1 MKFFTAVALL
11 ASASAIKLARRDPTI
26 QDAANSFG
34 DTRTAGKLIE
44 SHQEL
49 TYRNTDGAHNL
60 TPPTVPMKIQ
70 RDPPFLFT
78 GPHPNYHSNSSTGN
92 AGQAGEFANGG
103 TLTRANI
110 GS

>member
-1 MKFFTAVALL
+1 MKFIALL
-11 ASASAIKLARRDPTI
+11 ATVAAVKIGRRDPTI

-34 DTRTAGKLIE
+34 DTRTAGKQIE

-49 TYRNTDGAHNL
+49 TYRKVADL
-60 TPPTVPMKIQ
+60 VPPAVPMKIQ

>member
-1 MKFFTAVALL
+1 MKFFAAIALL
-11 ASASAIKLARRDPTI
+11 ASVSAVKLQRRDPTI

-49 TYRNTDGAHNL
+49 TYRNTGGAANL
-60 TPPTVPMKIQ
+60 TPPAVPMKIQ
-70 RDPPFLFT
+70 RDPAFLFA

-92 AGQAGEFANGG
+92 AGQAGEFSNGG
-103 TLTRANI
+103 TLTRGAI

>member
-1 MKFFTAVALL
+1 MKFFAVIALL
-11 ASASAIKLARRDPTI
+11 ATTSAYKLVKRDVTI

-49 TYRNTDGAHNL
+49 TYRNTGAL
-60 TPPTVPMKIQ
+60 VAPAVPMKIQ
-70 RDPPFLFT
+70 RDPAFQFS

-103 TLTRANI
+103 TATIGAI

>member
-1 MKFFTAVALL
+1 MKFIALL
-11 ASASAIKLARRDPTI
+11 ASVAAVKIGRRDPTI

-34 DTRTAGKLIE
+34 DTRTAGQQIE

-49 TYRNTDGAHNL
+49 TYRKVADL
-60 TPPTVPMKIQ
+60 VPPTVPMKIQ

>member
-1 MKFFTAVALL
+1 MKFFALIAAV
-11 ASASAIKLARRDPTI
+11 SAVKIGKRDVTI
-26 QDAANSFG
+26 EDAANSFG
-34 DTRTAGKLIE
+34 DTRTAGVQVE
-44 SHQEL
+44 HHQEL
-49 TYRNTDGAHNL
+49 TYRNTNGAHDL
-60 TPPTVPMKIQ
+60 VAPAVPMKIQ

-103 TLTRANI
+103 TLTRGAI

>member
-49 TYRNTDGAHNL
+49 TYRNVGDLVVPA
-60 TPPTVPMKIQ
+60 VPMKIQ
-70 RDPPFLFT
+70 RDPAFAFV

>member
-1 MKFFTAVALL
+1 MKFFAIALL
-11 ASASAIKLARRDPTI
+11 ASASAYKLVKYDGTI
-26 QDAANSFG
+26 QNPANSFG
-34 DTRTAGKLIE
+34 DTRTAGKQIE
-44 SHQEL
+44 NHQEL
-49 TYRNTDGAHNL
+49 TYRKVADL
-60 TPPTVPMKIQ
+60 VPPAVPMKIQ

-78 GPHPNYHSNSSTGN
+78 GPHTNYHSNSSTGN

>member
-1 MKFFTAVALL
+1 MKFIALL
-11 ASASAIKLARRDPTI
+11 ASVAAVKIGRRDPTI

-34 DTRTAGKLIE
+34 DSRTAGKLIE

-49 TYRNTDGAHNL
+49 TYRKLEDL
-60 TPPTVPMKIQ
+60 KPPAVPMKIQ
-70 RDPPFLFT
+70 RDPAFAFV

>member
-1 MKFFTAVALL
+1 MKFFALL
-11 ASASAIKLARRDPTI
+11 ASAAAVEIGKYDGTI
-26 QDAANSFG
+26 QNAANSFG
-34 DTRTAGKLIE
+34 DTRTAGKLID

-49 TYRNTDGAHNL
+49 TYRKVADLVA
-60 TPPTVPMKIQ
+60 PTVPMKIQ

>member
-1 MKFFTAVALL
+1 MKFIALL
-11 ASASAIKLARRDPTI
+11 ASVAAVKIGRRDPTI

-49 TYRNTDGAHNL
+49 TYRNTGGAHDL
-60 TPPTVPMKIQ
+60 VAPAVPMKIQ
-70 RDPPFLFT
+70 RDPAFAFT

-92 AGQAGEFANGG
+92 AGQAGEFSNGG
-103 TLTRANI
+103 TATRGAI